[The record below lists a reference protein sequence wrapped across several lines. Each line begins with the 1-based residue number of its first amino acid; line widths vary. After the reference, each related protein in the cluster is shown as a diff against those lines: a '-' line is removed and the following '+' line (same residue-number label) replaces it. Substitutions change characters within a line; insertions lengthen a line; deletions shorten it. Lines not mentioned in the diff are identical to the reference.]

1 MVRDLLLYTIVILLL
16 VLIFQRQLIRQ
27 AIMTVFYGL
36 AGILFLYYDI
46 NDTTLLTCMLE
57 IGSSLLFMIL
67 LGQAL
72 TPTKCT
78 YRQCVLDKNHD
89 LLTLL
94 RVQPGFTFRLEQR
107 DDEFYYMLLDGEL
120 LERMGLNLQVNLNK
134 WEWEHVKRIGDILEL
149 SSETLEQL
157 TEYYKQAWFGDRI
170 VFELEFWEYSAL
182 ITLHP
187 VREDEFTR
195 YVIGH
200 VLDITEY
207 KASKQKR
214 KEISESNHAKSVF
227 LAYMSH
233 EIRTPLNGIIGL
245 SKLLSK
251 TQLTDVQKDYL
262 HKLLASSRT
271 LLSMLNNVLDFSKME
286 ACKLELERVE
296 FELEDMLRHLADT
309 VGTLLEHKEIEV
321 VFITDPELPKSFKG
335 DPLRMEQVLL
345 NLLTNAIKFT
355 EQGHVL
361 LQVKMVGQQDGRV
374 SVSFMVEDTGIGIS
388 KTGMDKLFV
397 PFSQVSTSTH
407 RYGGSGLGL
416 AISKQ
421 LAEAMGGTIEV
432 KSGLGEY
439 SQFYFNV
446 ELEKGEL
453 NTKSTQLEKS
463 VYDKALIISQHELVS
478 RSLNELLQ
486 DLGLQTL
493 IVSSFQEYADAS
505 QKGEHFDLV
514 MIDMEIAGFRELESW
529 RHWFHMLDKQMTQ
542 VIGLT
547 TVFQLESVAADAA
560 DHGVDAFLYKPV
572 TRSALLEV
580 LCLRSKQEKS
590 VSVDNHSLE
599 AAATMNSQYE
609 GGNSTQKYQILIAE
623 DNEINQVVITEF
635 LAERGFEVTIV
646 TNGREVIELLERCSW
661 DVVLLDL
668 HMPEMDGFETA
679 RHIRKNRA
687 FDRLPIIAFTAD
699 AMQPEQEVCLRA
711 GINDVL
717 LKPVHELT
725 ATRMLNS
732 WIHLAWLQELYGIH
746 AEKAIA
752 GMDGKVY
759 IFQFALYKWI
769 QEYQYLDKR
778 IVKKMDNGQLSS
790 ALRLI
795 HSLKGGTGNLC
806 ATELLAKVIEL
817 EKALKRSNET
827 SAGELYPDWREQL
840 SAVQKEINHIKSSIP
855 WI

>member
-27 AIMTVFYGL
+27 AITGVFYGL
-36 AGILFLYYDI
+36 AGILFFYFGISDS
-46 NDTTLLTCMLE
+46 TLLTCVLE
-57 IGSSLLFMIL
+57 IGIGLLFMTL
-67 LGQAL
+67 FGQAL
-72 TPTKCT
+72 TPTNYT
-78 YRQCVLDKNHD
+78 YEQRLLDKNHD

-94 RVQPGFTFRLEQR
+94 RVQPGFTFRLEKR
-107 DDEFYYMLLDGEL
+107 GDEFYYMLLDGEL
-120 LERMGLNLQVNLNK
+120 LERMGLNLQVNFNK
-134 WEWEHVKRIGDILEL
+134 WEHVKRIGDILEL

-157 TEYYKQAWFGDRI
+157 TEYYKQAWFGNRT

-187 VREDEFTR
+187 VRDDGFTR

-207 KASKQKR
+207 KASEQKR
-214 KEISESNHAKSVF
+214 KEMSESNHAKSIF
-227 LAYMSH
+227 LAHMSH

-271 LLSMLNNVLDFSKME
+271 LLDILNNVLDFSKIE

-296 FELEDMLRHLADT
+296 FELENMLRHLADT
-309 VGTLLEHKEIEV
+309 IGTLLEHKEIEV

-345 NLLTNAIKFT
+345 NLMTNAIKFT
-355 EQGHVL
+355 DQGHVL

-374 SVSFMVEDTGIGIS
+374 SVTFMVEDTGIGIS

-397 PFSQVSTSTH
+397 PFTQVSTSTH

-421 LAEAMGGTIEV
+421 LAEAMGGSVEV
-432 KSGLGEY
+432 KSCLGEY

-446 ELEKGEL
+446 ELDIGDL
-453 NTKSTQLEKS
+453 NARNTQLEKPING
-463 VYDKALIISQHELVS
+463 KALIIAQHKLVS
-478 RSLNELLQ
+478 HSLNELLQ
-486 DLGLQTL
+486 DLELQTL
-493 IVSSFQEYADAS
+493 TVSSFQEYADAF
-505 QKGEHFDLV
+505 QKGEHFDFV
-514 MIDMEIAGFRELESW
+514 MIDMGMEGFRELESW
-529 RHWFHMLDKQMTQ
+529 RHWFHILDKQMTQ

-547 TVFQLESVAADAA
+547 TVFQLEEVAAEATE
-560 DHGVDAFLYKPV
+560 HGVDAFLSKPV
-572 TRSALLEV
+572 TRNALLEV
-580 LCLRSKQEKS
+580 LRFSHEQEKS
-590 VSVDNHSLE
+590 VSVDHHSLE
-599 AAATMNSQYE
+599 AVATMNLQYE
-609 GGNSTQKYQILIAE
+609 VGVSTQKYQILVAE
-623 DNEINQVVITEF
+623 DNEISQVVITEF

-646 TNGREVIELLERCSW
+646 TNGREVIELLGRCSW
-661 DVVLLDL
+661 DMVLLDL

-679 RHIRKNRA
+679 RHIRRNRA
-687 FDRLPIIAFTAD
+687 FNRLPVIAFTAD
-699 AMQPEQEVCLRA
+699 AVQTQQEICLRA

-717 LKPVHELT
+717 LKPVHKLT
-725 ATRMLNS
+725 ATRILNS
-732 WIHLAWLQELYGIH
+732 WIHLAWLQELHGIH

-752 GMDGKVY
+752 SMDGKVY
-759 IFQFALYKWI
+759 IFQFALHKWI

-778 IVKKMDNGQLSS
+778 VVRKMDNGQLSS

-806 ATELLAKVIEL
+806 ATELLAKVIKL
-817 EKALKRSNET
+817 ERALKRSNET
-827 SAGELYPDWREQL
+827 SGGELYPDWREQL
-840 SAVQKEINHIKSSIP
+840 SIVQKEINQIKSSIP

>member
-27 AIMTVFYGL
+27 AITGVFYGL
-36 AGILFLYYDI
+36 AGILFLYFGISDR
-46 NDTTLLTCMLE
+46 TLLTCVLE
-57 IGSSLLFMIL
+57 IGIGLLFMTL
-67 LGQAL
+67 FGQAL
-72 TPTKCT
+72 TPTNYT
-78 YRQCVLDKNHD
+78 YGQRLLDKNHD

-94 RVQPGFTFRLEQR
+94 RVQPGFTFRLEKR
-107 DDEFYYMLLDGEL
+107 GDEFYYMLLDGEL
-120 LERMGLNLQVNLNK
+120 LERMGLNLQVNFNK
-134 WEWEHVKRIGDILEL
+134 WKHVKRIGDILEL

-157 TEYYKQAWFGDRI
+157 TEYYKQAWFGDRT

-187 VREDEFTR
+187 VRDDGFTR

-207 KASKQKR
+207 KASEQKR
-214 KEISESNHAKSVF
+214 KEMSESNHAKSIF
-227 LAYMSH
+227 LAHMSH
-233 EIRTPLNGIIGL
+233 EIRTPLNSIIGL

-271 LLSMLNNVLDFSKME
+271 LLDMLNNVLDFSKIE

-296 FELEDMLRHLADT
+296 FELANMLRHLADT
-309 VGTLLEHKEIEV
+309 IGTLLEHKEIEV

-345 NLLTNAIKFT
+345 NLMTNAIKFT
-355 EQGHVL
+355 DQGHVL

-374 SVSFMVEDTGIGIS
+374 SVTFMVEDTGIGIS
-388 KTGMDKLFV
+388 KTEMDKLFV
-397 PFSQVSTSTH
+397 PFTQVSTLTH

-421 LAEAMGGTIEV
+421 LAEAMGGSVEV
-432 KSGLGEY
+432 KSCLGEY

-446 ELEKGEL
+446 ELDIGDL
-453 NTKSTQLEKS
+453 NARSTQLEKPNG
-463 VYDKALIISQHELVS
+463 KALIIAQHKLVS
-478 RSLNELLQ
+478 HSLNELLQ

-493 IVSSFQEYADAS
+493 TVSSFQEYADAF
-505 QKGEHFDLV
+505 QKGEHFDFV
-514 MIDMEIAGFRELESW
+514 MIDMGMEGFRELESW
-529 RHWFHMLDKQMTQ
+529 RHWFHILDKQMTQ

-547 TVFQLESVAADAA
+547 TVFQLEEVAAEATE
-560 DHGVDAFLYKPV
+560 HGVDAFLSKPV
-572 TRSALLEV
+572 TRNALLEV
-580 LCLRSKQEKS
+580 LRFSHEQEKS
-590 VSVDNHSLE
+590 VSVDHHSLE
-599 AAATMNSQYE
+599 VVATMNLQYE
-609 GGNSTQKYQILIAE
+609 VGVSTQKYQILIAE
-623 DNEINQVVITEF
+623 DNEISQVVITEF

-661 DVVLLDL
+661 DMVLLDL

-679 RHIRKNRA
+679 RHIRRNRA
-687 FDRLPIIAFTAD
+687 FNRLPVIAFTAD
-699 AMQPEQEVCLRA
+699 AVQTQQEICLRA

-717 LKPVHELT
+717 LKPVHKLT
-725 ATRMLNS
+725 ATRILNS
-732 WIHLAWLQELYGIH
+732 WIHLAWLQELHGIH

-759 IFQFALYKWI
+759 IFQFALHKWI

-778 IVKKMDNGQLSS
+778 VVRKMDNGQLSS

-806 ATELLAKVIEL
+806 ATELLAKVIKL

-827 SAGELYPDWREQL
+827 SGGELYPDWREQL
-840 SAVQKEINHIKSSIP
+840 SIVQKEINQIKSSIP

>member
-1 MVRDLLLYTIVILLL
+1 MVRDLLLYTIVILLF
-16 VLIFQRQLIRQ
+16 VLIFQRQLICQ
-27 AIMTVFYGL
+27 AITGVFYGL
-36 AGILFLYYDI
+36 AGILFLYFGISDS
-46 NDTTLLTCMLE
+46 TLLTCVLE
-57 IGSSLLFMIL
+57 IGIGLLFMTL
-67 LGQAL
+67 VGQVL
-72 TPTKCT
+72 TPTKFT
-78 YRQCVLDKNHD
+78 NAQRLLDKNHD

-94 RVQPGFTFRLEQR
+94 RVQPGFTFRLEKR
-107 DDEFYYMLLDGEL
+107 GDEFYYMLLDGEL
-120 LERMGLNLQVNLNK
+120 LERMGLNLQVNFNK
-134 WEWEHVKRIGDILEL
+134 WEHVKRIGDILEL

-157 TEYYKQAWFGDRI
+157 TEYYKQAWFGDRT

-187 VREDEFTR
+187 VRDDGFTR

-207 KASKQKR
+207 KASEQKR
-214 KEISESNHAKSVF
+214 KEMSESNHAKSIF
-227 LAYMSH
+227 LAHMSH

-271 LLSMLNNVLDFSKME
+271 LLDMLNNVLDFSKIE

-296 FELEDMLRHLADT
+296 FELENMLRHLADT
-309 VGTLLEHKEIEV
+309 IGTLLEHKEIEV

-335 DPLRMEQVLL
+335 DPLRMEQILL
-345 NLLTNAIKFT
+345 NLMTNAIKFT
-355 EQGHVL
+355 DQGHVL

-374 SVSFMVEDTGIGIS
+374 SVTFMVEDTGIGIS

-397 PFSQVSTSTH
+397 PFTQVSTSTH

-421 LAEAMGGTIEV
+421 LAEAMGGSVEV
-432 KSGLGEY
+432 KSCLGEY

-446 ELEKGEL
+446 ELDIGDL
-453 NTKSTQLEKS
+453 NARSTQLEKPNG
-463 VYDKALIISQHELVS
+463 KALIIAQHKLVS
-478 RSLNELLQ
+478 HSLNELLQ

-493 IVSSFQEYADAS
+493 TVSSFQEYADAF
-505 QKGEHFDLV
+505 QKGEHFDFV
-514 MIDMEIAGFRELESW
+514 MIDMGMEGFRELESW
-529 RHWFHMLDKQMTQ
+529 RHWFHILDKQMTQ

-547 TVFQLESVAADAA
+547 TVFQLEEVAAEATE
-560 DHGVDAFLYKPV
+560 HGVDAFLSKPV
-572 TRSALLEV
+572 TRNALLEV
-580 LCLRSKQEKS
+580 LRFSYEQEKS
-590 VSVDNHSLE
+590 VSVDHHSLE
-599 AAATMNSQYE
+599 AVATMNLQYE
-609 GGNSTQKYQILIAE
+609 VGVSTQKYQILIAE
-623 DNEINQVVITEF
+623 DNEISQVVITEF

-661 DVVLLDL
+661 DMVLLDL

-679 RHIRKNRA
+679 RHIRRNRA
-687 FDRLPIIAFTAD
+687 FNRLPVIAFTAD
-699 AMQPEQEVCLRA
+699 AVQTQQEICLRA

-717 LKPVHELT
+717 LKPVHKLT
-725 ATRMLNS
+725 ATKILNS
-732 WIHLAWLQELYGIH
+732 WIHLAWLQELHGIH

-759 IFQFALYKWI
+759 IFQFALHKWI

-778 IVKKMDNGQLSS
+778 VVRKMDNGQLSS

-806 ATELLAKVIEL
+806 ATELLAKVIKL
-817 EKALKRSNET
+817 ERALKRSNET
-827 SAGELYPDWREQL
+827 SGGELYPDWREQL
-840 SAVQKEINHIKSSIP
+840 SIVQKEINQIKSSIP

>member
-27 AIMTVFYGL
+27 AITGVFYGL
-36 AGILFLYYDI
+36 AGILFFYFGISDS
-46 NDTTLLTCMLE
+46 TLLTCVLE
-57 IGSSLLFMIL
+57 IGIGLLFMTL
-67 LGQAL
+67 FGQAL
-72 TPTKCT
+72 TPTNYT
-78 YRQCVLDKNHD
+78 YGQRLLDKNHD

-94 RVQPGFTFRLEQR
+94 RVQPGFTFRLEKR
-107 DDEFYYMLLDGEL
+107 GDEFYYMLLDGEL
-120 LERMGLNLQVNLNK
+120 LERMGLNLQVNFNK
-134 WEWEHVKRIGDILEL
+134 WEHVKRIGDILEL

-157 TEYYKQAWFGDRI
+157 TEYYKQAWFGNRT

-187 VREDEFTR
+187 VRDDGFTR

-207 KASKQKR
+207 KASEQKR
-214 KEISESNHAKSVF
+214 KEMSESNHAKSIF
-227 LAYMSH
+227 LAHMSH

-271 LLSMLNNVLDFSKME
+271 LLDILNNVLDFSKIE

-296 FELEDMLRHLADT
+296 FELENMLRHLADT
-309 VGTLLEHKEIEV
+309 IGTLLEHKEIEV

-335 DPLRMEQVLL
+335 DPLRMKQVLL
-345 NLLTNAIKFT
+345 NLMTNAIKFT
-355 EQGHVL
+355 DQGHVL

-374 SVSFMVEDTGIGIS
+374 SVTFMVEDTGIGIS

-397 PFSQVSTSTH
+397 PFTQVSTSTH

-421 LAEAMGGTIEV
+421 LAEAMGGSVEV
-432 KSGLGEY
+432 KSCLGEY

-446 ELEKGEL
+446 ELDIGDL
-453 NTKSTQLEKS
+453 NARNTQLEKPING
-463 VYDKALIISQHELVS
+463 KALIIAQHKLVS
-478 RSLNELLQ
+478 HSLNELLQ
-486 DLGLQTL
+486 DLELQTL
-493 IVSSFQEYADAS
+493 TVSSFQEYADAF
-505 QKGEHFDLV
+505 QKGEHFDFV
-514 MIDMEIAGFRELESW
+514 MIDMGMEGFRELESW
-529 RHWFHMLDKQMTQ
+529 RHWFHILDKQMTK

-547 TVFQLESVAADAA
+547 TVFQLEEVAAEATE
-560 DHGVDAFLYKPV
+560 HGVDAFLSKPV
-572 TRSALLEV
+572 TRNALLEV
-580 LCLRSKQEKS
+580 LRFSHEQEKS
-590 VSVDNHSLE
+590 VSVDHHSLE
-599 AAATMNSQYE
+599 AVATMNLQYE
-609 GGNSTQKYQILIAE
+609 VGVSTQKYQILVAE
-623 DNEINQVVITEF
+623 DNEISQVVITEF

-661 DVVLLDL
+661 DMVLLDL

-679 RHIRKNRA
+679 RHIRRNRA
-687 FDRLPIIAFTAD
+687 FNRLPVIAFTAD
-699 AMQPEQEVCLRA
+699 AVQTQQEICLRA

-717 LKPVHELT
+717 LKPVHKLT
-725 ATRMLNS
+725 ATRILNS
-732 WIHLAWLQELYGIH
+732 WIHLAWLQELHGIH

-752 GMDGKVY
+752 SMDGKVY
-759 IFQFALYKWI
+759 IFQFALHKWI

-778 IVKKMDNGQLSS
+778 VVRKMDNGQLSS

-806 ATELLAKVIEL
+806 ATELLAKVIKL
-817 EKALKRSNET
+817 ERALKRSNET
-827 SAGELYPDWREQL
+827 SGGELYPDWREQL
-840 SAVQKEINHIKSSIP
+840 SIVQKEINQIKSSIP

>member
-27 AIMTVFYGL
+27 SITGVFYGL
-36 AGILFLYYDI
+36 AGILFLYFGISDR
-46 NDTTLLTCMLE
+46 TLLTCVLE
-57 IGSSLLFMIL
+57 IGIGLLFMTL
-67 LGQAL
+67 FGQAL
-72 TPTKCT
+72 TPTNYT
-78 YRQCVLDKNHD
+78 YGQRLLDKNHD

-94 RVQPGFTFRLEQR
+94 RVQPGFTFRLEKR
-107 DDEFYYMLLDGEL
+107 GDEFYYMLLDGEL
-120 LERMGLNLQVNLNK
+120 LERMGLNLQVNFNK
-134 WEWEHVKRIGDILEL
+134 WEHVKRIGDILEL

-157 TEYYKQAWFGDRI
+157 TEYYKQAWFGDRT

-187 VREDEFTR
+187 VRVDGFTR

-207 KASKQKR
+207 KASEQKR
-214 KEISESNHAKSVF
+214 KEMSESNHAKSIF
-227 LAYMSH
+227 LAHMSH

-262 HKLLASSRT
+262 HKLLASSGT
-271 LLSMLNNVLDFSKME
+271 LLDMLNNVLDFSKIE

-296 FELEDMLRHLADT
+296 FELENMLRHLADT
-309 VGTLLEHKEIEV
+309 IGTLLEHKEIEV

-345 NLLTNAIKFT
+345 NLMTNAIKFT
-355 EQGHVL
+355 DQGHVL

-374 SVSFMVEDTGIGIS
+374 SVTFMVEDTGIGIS

-397 PFSQVSTSTH
+397 PFTQVSTSTH

-421 LAEAMGGTIEV
+421 LAEAMGGSVEV
-432 KSGLGEY
+432 KSCLGEY

-446 ELEKGEL
+446 ELDIGDL
-453 NTKSTQLEKS
+453 NARNTQLEKPING
-463 VYDKALIISQHELVS
+463 KALFIAQHKLVS
-478 RSLNELLQ
+478 HSLNELLQ

-493 IVSSFQEYADAS
+493 TVSSFQEYADAF
-505 QKGEHFDLV
+505 QKGEHFDFV
-514 MIDMEIAGFRELESW
+514 MIDMGMEGFRELESW
-529 RHWFHMLDKQMTQ
+529 RHWFHILDKQMTQ

-547 TVFQLESVAADAA
+547 TVFQLEEVAAEATE
-560 DHGVDAFLYKPV
+560 HGVDAFLSKPV
-572 TRSALLEV
+572 TRNALLEV
-580 LCLRSKQEKS
+580 LRFSHEQEKS
-590 VSVDNHSLE
+590 VSVDHHSLE
-599 AAATMNSQYE
+599 AVATMNLQYE
-609 GGNSTQKYQILIAE
+609 VGVSTQKYQILVAE
-623 DNEINQVVITEF
+623 DNEISQVVITEF

-646 TNGREVIELLERCSW
+646 TNGREVIELLGRCSW
-661 DVVLLDL
+661 DMVLLDL

-679 RHIRKNRA
+679 RHIRRNRA
-687 FDRLPIIAFTAD
+687 FNRLPVIAFTAD
-699 AMQPEQEVCLRA
+699 AMQTQQEICLRA

-717 LKPVHELT
+717 LKPVHKLT
-725 ATRMLNS
+725 ATRILNS
-732 WIHLAWLQELYGIH
+732 WIHLAWLQELHGIH

-752 GMDGKVY
+752 SMDGKVY
-759 IFQFALYKWI
+759 IFQFALHKWI

-778 IVKKMDNGQLSS
+778 VVRKMDNGQLSS

-806 ATELLAKVIEL
+806 ATELLAKVIKL
-817 EKALKRSNET
+817 ERALKRSNET
-827 SAGELYPDWREQL
+827 SGGELYPDWREQL
-840 SAVQKEINHIKSSIP
+840 SIVQKEINQIKSSIP

>member
-27 AIMTVFYGL
+27 AFTGVLYGL
-36 AGILFLYYDI
+36 AGVLFLYFGISDG
-46 NDTTLLTCMLE
+46 TLLTCGLE
-57 IGSSLLFMIL
+57 IGIGLLFMTL
-67 LGQAL
+67 FGQAL
-72 TPTKCT
+72 IPTRYT
-78 YRQCVLDKNHD
+78 NGQRSIDKNHD

-94 RVQPGFTFRLEQR
+94 RVQPGFTFRLEKR
-107 DDEFYYMLLDGEL
+107 GDEFYYMLLDGEL
-120 LERMGLNLQVNLNK
+120 LERMGLNLQVNFNK
-134 WEWEHVKRIGDILEL
+134 WEHVKRIGDILEL
-149 SSETLEQL
+149 SFETLEQL
-157 TEYYKQAWFGDRI
+157 NEYYKQAWFGDRT

-187 VREDEFTR
+187 VRDEGLTR

-207 KASKQKR
+207 KASEQKR
-214 KEISESNHAKSVF
+214 KEMSESNHAKSIF
-227 LAYMSH
+227 LAHMSH

-251 TQLTDVQKDYL
+251 TQLTDVQNDYL

-286 ACKLELERVE
+286 ARRVELEKAE
-296 FELEDMLRHLADT
+296 FELENMLRHLADT
-309 VGTLLEHKEIEV
+309 VGILLEHKKVEI
-321 VFITDPELPKSFKG
+321 VFIVDPKLPKRFKG

-355 EQGHVL
+355 DQGHVL

-397 PFSQVSTSTH
+397 PFMQVSTSTH

-421 LAEAMGGTIEV
+421 LAEAMGGSVEV
-432 KSGLGEY
+432 KSRLGEY

-446 ELEKGEL
+446 ELEIGDF
-453 NTKSTQLEKS
+453 NVRSTQLEKP
-463 VYDKALIISQHELVS
+463 VNGKALIIAQHELVS
-478 RSLNELLQ
+478 HSLSELLQ
-486 DLGLQTL
+486 DLGLQILT
-493 IVSSFQEYADAS
+493 VSSLQEYSDAF

-514 MIDMEIAGFRELESW
+514 MIDMGMEDFRELESR
-529 RHWFHMLDKQMTQ
+529 RHWLHILDKQMTQ

-547 TVFQLESVAADAA
+547 TVFQLEEVAAEATEQ
-560 DHGVDAFLYKPV
+560 GVDAFLSKPV

-580 LCLRSKQEKS
+580 LRLRPEQEKP

-599 AAATMNSQYE
+599 AVATMDLQYE
-609 GGNSTQKYQILIAE
+609 VGVSTQKYQILIAE
-623 DNEINQVVITEF
+623 DNEISQVVITEF

-661 DVVLLDL
+661 DMVLLDL

-679 RHIRKNRA
+679 RHIRRNRA
-687 FDRLPIIAFTAD
+687 FNRLPIIAFTAD
-699 AMQPEQEVCLRA
+699 AVQPEQEVCLRA

-732 WIHLAWLQELYGIH
+732 WIHLAWLQELHGIH

-759 IFQFALYKWI
+759 IFQFALHKWI
-769 QEYQYLDKR
+769 QEYQYLDR
-778 IVKKMDNGQLSS
+778 RVVRKMDNGQLSS

-806 ATELLAKVIEL
+806 ATELLAKVIKL

-827 SAGELYPDWREQL
+827 SGGELYPDWREQL
-840 SAVQKEINHIKSSIP
+840 SRVQKEINQIKSSIP